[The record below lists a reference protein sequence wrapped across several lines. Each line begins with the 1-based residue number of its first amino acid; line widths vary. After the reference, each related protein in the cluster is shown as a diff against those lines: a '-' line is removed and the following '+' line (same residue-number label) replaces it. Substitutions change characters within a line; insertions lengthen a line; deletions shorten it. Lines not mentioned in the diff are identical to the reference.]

1 MDGFSTNTKFIPYEL
16 FLDFKEICNL
26 SQFIE
31 NRVSFH
37 YDTQY
42 NGMSDS
48 YILQEIA
55 DLYIKKLPTLSGKWT
70 LKIINYSTYSR
81 AELMFEDHRDYET
94 LLSTVLLLD
103 KLSKE

>member
-16 FLDFKEICNL
+16 FLDFKEIYDL
-26 SQFIE
+26 SQFIT

-37 YDTQY
+37 YETQY
-42 NGMSDS
+42 NSIDDS

-55 DLYIKKLPTLSGKWT
+55 DEYIKKLPTLAGKWT
-70 LKIINYSTYSR
+70 LKIIHYKTYSR
-81 AELMFEDHRDYET
+81 VELMFEDQRDYDT